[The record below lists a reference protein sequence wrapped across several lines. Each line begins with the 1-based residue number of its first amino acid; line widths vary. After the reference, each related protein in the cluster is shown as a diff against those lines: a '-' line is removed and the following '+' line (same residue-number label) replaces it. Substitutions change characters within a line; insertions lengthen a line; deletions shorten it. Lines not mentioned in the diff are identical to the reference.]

1 MDNMSLLYRVSIH
14 PNSTMNTITF
24 YVKSATLPT
33 VPTKSIPL
41 YYDQHT
47 YELPEKWKY
56 SPIDIVFDDSSEGYS
71 PLIKLLKRNYEFKRF
86 RFDMTIYLLDS
97 DYKAISC
104 YELYDCY
111 LDTILESSLDYT
123 QSGTEITMRSE
134 YNRYRVF
141 ELV

>member
-1 MDNMSLLYRVSIH
+1 MGNILYRVSIH
-14 PNSTMNTITF
+14 PKQPTADTITF

-33 VPTKSIPL
+33 ESSNG
-41 YYDQHT
+41 
-47 YELPEKWKY
+47 KY
-56 SPIDIVFDDSSEGYS
+56 SPIDIVFDDSSESYS
-71 PLIKLLKRNYEFKRF
+71 PLIKLLKRNYQFKRF

-123 QSGTEITMRSE
+123 QSGTEITMRSK
-134 YNRYRVF
+134 YNRYKF
-141 ELV
+141 FDLV